1 MIYFGYTNV
10 QAINHTVNGLCKI
23 VNETYE
29 NVIENEKRNEIINNI
44 MDEYYKLNGKMTIS
58 QVTNMCYLQIIDIL
72 RDKIGG
78 EFNVN

>member
-1 MIYFGYTNV
+1 MPEGV
-10 QAINHTVNGLCKI
+10 EHVVNNI
-23 VNETYE
+23 YE
-29 NVIENEKRNEIINNI
+29 NAIENERRNEIINNI